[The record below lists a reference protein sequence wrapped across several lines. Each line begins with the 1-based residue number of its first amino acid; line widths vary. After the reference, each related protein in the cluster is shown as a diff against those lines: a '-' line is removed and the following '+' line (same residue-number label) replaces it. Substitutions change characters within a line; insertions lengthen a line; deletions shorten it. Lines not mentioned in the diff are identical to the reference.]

1 LGYHPDTNKVQKH
14 RLVKFVS
21 NAAVEKQTQTGEADL
36 SDDYNSVS
44 PRTSE
49 TTVVVQKMLQSQV
62 YEVEVLVIVQVQ

>member
-62 YEVEVLVIVQVQ
+62 YEVEVLVIVQGQ

>member
-1 LGYHPDTNKVQKH
+1 
-14 RLVKFVS
+14 VKFVS

-36 SDDYNSVS
+36 SDDYDSVS

>member
-1 LGYHPDTNKVQKH
+1 
-14 RLVKFVS
+14 VKFVS
-21 NAAVEKQTQTGEADL
+21 NPAVEKQTQTGEADL
-36 SDDYNSVS
+36 SDYYDSVS